1 MKLLNELSQT
11 DGTKHMIAEC
21 IETARNYD
29 RIVLFGAGVGGGVL
43 YSLLDANGLIGR
55 VVAWSDNNRLKFNT
69 TYMNDA
75 LKVISPIEIAQLYGT
90 DVGIMVSSSAY
101 NLIRDQLIG
110 YGIPQ
115 KNIYLFNFAF
125 MDLEYTDYHFIMDHI
140 EDFERAYARMSDDK
154 SRKIFINLLNYK
166 ITKNSKYL
174 ELLQKYVDDEKYQY
188 FEENIFEV
196 LSSERFLDVGAYT
209 GDIFEVY
216 QKVYKNGWCHYYG
229 IEADQNIYKELLKT
243 IGKSDSSDKC
253 SLYNVAAWNEDTT
266 LYFDSIAGSSSMQE
280 NQNAGKISVDGRKID
295 NIITDEITFIKMDI
309 EGAEYNALVGMSGII
324 RRNKPILAI
333 CVYHL
338 RDDYYKLTDLVEKL
352 VPGEY
357 KFYLRQYRY
366 TPTETVCYMIPQARR
381 IE

>member
-1 MKLLNELSQT
+1 M
-11 DGTKHMIAEC
+11 
-21 IETARNYD
+21 
-29 RIVLFGAGVGGGVL
+29 
-43 YSLLDANGLIGR
+43 
-55 VVAWSDNNRLKFNT
+55 
-69 TYMNDA
+69 
-75 LKVISPIEIAQLYGT
+75 
-90 DVGIMVSSSAY
+90 
-101 NLIRDQLIG
+101 
-110 YGIPQ
+110 
-115 KNIYLFNFAF
+115 
-125 MDLEYTDYHFIMDHI
+125 
-140 EDFERAYARMSDDK
+140 
-154 SRKIFINLLNYK
+154 
-166 ITKNSKYL
+166 
-174 ELLQKYVDDEKYQY
+174 
-188 FEENIFEV
+188 
-196 LSSERFLDVGAYT
+196 GAYT

>member
-1 MKLLNELSQT
+1 
-11 DGTKHMIAEC
+11 
-21 IETARNYD
+21 
-29 RIVLFGAGVGGGVL
+29 
-43 YSLLDANGLIGR
+43 
-55 VVAWSDNNRLKFNT
+55 
-69 TYMNDA
+69 
-75 LKVISPIEIAQLYGT
+75 
-90 DVGIMVSSSAY
+90 
-101 NLIRDQLIG
+101 
-110 YGIPQ
+110 
-115 KNIYLFNFAF
+115 

-140 EDFERAYARMSDDK
+140 EDFERVYARMSDDK

-174 ELLQKYVDDEKYQY
+174 ELLRKYVDDEKYQY
-188 FEENIFEV
+188 FEENKFEV

-309 EGAEYNALVGMSGII
+309 EGAEYNA
-324 RRNKPILAI
+324 
-333 CVYHL
+333 
-338 RDDYYKLTDLVEKL
+338 
-352 VPGEY
+352 
-357 KFYLRQYRY
+357 
-366 TPTETVCYMIPQARR
+366 
-381 IE
+381 